1 MTNNP
6 PASLKIT
13 ETGEGVIFTVHVQP
27 RASRTEIC
35 GLQGDELKLRLTSPP
50 VEDAANRLCVEFLA
64 KKLGVA
70 KSSVAIIAGMKS
82 RHKTI
87 RVTGITSEQVLSLVE

>member
-1 MTNNP
+1 MST
-6 PASLKIT
+6 
-13 ETGEGVIFTVHVQP
+13 
-27 RASRTEIC
+27 RASALSAFGRCKVLNDVAVPEFPFDSDERC
-35 GLQGDELKLRLTSPP
+35 RRGL
-50 VEDAANRLCVEFLA
+50 CIEFLA

-87 RVTGITSEQVLSLVE
+87 RVTGITSEQVLSLIE